1 MGCRAR
7 AEAAKPSTAAANG
20 LLSVKSDKGAAAT
33 AAAATVPDTPVAVVQ
48 LSGDEDVQVSVES
61 AATVQPHDR
70 AASTPTPV
78 PDGSS
83 SMRSGTVEVNEAPT
97 ALVQTASRAPA
108 VVVQISDIEEG
119 MSDGEVQVDIV
130 SARPSQKPAKSGQ
143 SAVEI
148 SCGKKDETGGSVK
161 VDVDVAAVTGGQTAR
176 AGSQPSKV
184 SNWLVGD
191 SKQAG
196 KEGDAGMAPGNKAGK
211 PNQKAVG
218 LGRSGAGSDVDG
230 ESMVQVTVDR
240 SLLS

>member
-1 MGCRAR
+1 MGCRAM
-7 AEAAKPSTAAANG
+7 AEAAKPSTAAADAI
-20 LLSVKSDKGAAAT
+20 LVVESDREAATAAAAT

-48 LSGDEDVQVSVES
+48 LSKDEDVQVSVES

-70 AASTPTPV
+70 AASTPNQV
-78 PDGSS
+78 PDASS
-83 SMRSGTVEVNEAPT
+83 GMRSGTVKVSEAAT
-97 ALVQTASRAPA
+97 ALVKTARRAPA
-108 VVVQISDIEEG
+108 LVVQTISA
-119 MSDGEVQVDIV
+119 DGEVQIDVV
-130 SARPSQKPAKSGQ
+130 SARPSQKPAKSAQ

-148 SCGKKDETGGSVK
+148 SDGQKDEAGGSVD

-196 KEGDAGMAPGNKAGK
+196 KERDAGKASGNKAGK

-218 LGRSGAGSDVDG
+218 LGPSSAGSDVDG
-230 ESMVQVTVDR
+230 ESVVQVTVDR